1 MTNEYSDSTYLLNCC
16 EKKYAKCPGQGSWL
30 VTVNSEDN
38 LYRQYCVRWNIM
50 GKNKTEG
57 SQ

>member
-57 SQ
+57 S